1 MLPSTMN
8 WTFGTAG
15 SAVLTVVAEDVS
27 ECFYCRHDLI
37 CGNFTDLWEL
47 LKFKTSLSHC
57 FYGAPGEIRTPDLVV
72 RSHALYPT
80 ELRAR
85 FRKRARILACRYH
98 TPTGPGAAAAPA
110 PKAQIRKCRRDKGPQ
125 WGPLLSG
132 GEGGIR
138 TLDGAINPI
147 LP

>member
-1 MLPSTMN
+1 MN
-8 WTFGTAG
+8 GYGFGTITLIWDSPHSKG
-15 SAVLTVVAEDVS
+15 VLKPYE
-27 ECFYCRHDLI
+27 
-37 CGNFTDLWEL
+37 
-47 LKFKTSLSHC
+47 
-57 FYGAPGEIRTPDLVV
+57 YGAPGEIRTPDLVV

-85 FRKRARILACRYH
+85 SRKRARILACRYH
-98 TPTGPGAAAAPA
+98 TPTGPRAAAAPA
-110 PKAQIRKCRRDKGPQ
+110 PKAQIRKCRRDKGPL